1 MVHRCR
7 SACATLPTPGNGS
20 ALPSLRP
27 RSANTKWPNDL
38 GSRSIWAGEPAN
50 AELHLHSGNSAMK
63 LLHVVGARPNFPKL
77 APVHRAGREAG
88 LSQVVVHTGQ
98 HYDDAL
104 SDGFFRDLGLAPP
117 EVNLAVGSDT
127 HAVQTARIMERIEP
141 VLVDQRPDWVVV
153 YGDVNSTMAAA
164 VVASKLG
171 IRVAHV
177 EAGLRSFDR
186 SMPEEINRIV
196 TDRLADLLLTPSRDA
211 DAQLRAEGEPDSE
224 IVFVGNVMIDSLFH
238 ALPAARATGFRAKL
252 GVNGSAVI
260 VTLHRPS
267 NVDDHERIAIL
278 ARVLS
283 EVALDREVVFPA
295 HPRTRRRLEEAGLR
309 MDRVRMLDPVGYLEM
324 LDLVEHA
331 YAVVTDSGGLQEET
345 TALGVP
351 CLTLRANT
359 ERPITISE
367 GTNRLVPNPTDI
379 VEELRQ
385 VRRPLTVPRPE
396 GWDGCAGKR
405 VIAAL
410 VGDTCP

>member
-1 MVHRCR
+1 
-7 SACATLPTPGNGS
+7 
-20 ALPSLRP
+20 
-27 RSANTKWPNDL
+27 
-38 GSRSIWAGEPAN
+38 
-50 AELHLHSGNSAMK
+50 MK

-77 APVHRAGREAG
+77 APVLRAGRAAG

-104 SDGFFRDLGLAPP
+104 SDGFFRDLGIAAPD
-117 EVNLAVGSDT
+117 VNLAVGSDT
-127 HAVQTARIMERIEP
+127 HALQTARIMERIEP
-141 VLVDQRPDWVVV
+141 VLLEQRPDWVVV

-186 SMPEEINRIV
+186 TMPEEINRIV

-211 DAQLRAEGEPDSE
+211 DAQLRAEGEPDTE
-224 IVFVGNVMIDSLFH
+224 IVFVGNVMIDSLFY
-238 ALPAARATGFRAKL
+238 ALPAARATGFRQGL
-252 GVNGSAVI
+252 GVNGSAVV

-267 NVDDHERIAIL
+267 NVDDPNRIRLL
-278 ARVLS
+278 ADALG
-283 EVALDREVVFPA
+283 EVALDRPVLFPA
-295 HPRTRRRLEEAGLR
+295 HPRTKLRLEAAGLK
-309 MDRVRMLDPVGYLEM
+309 MDKIRMLEPVGYLEM

-331 YAVVTDSGGLQEET
+331 FAVVTDSGGLQEET

-351 CLTLRANT
+351 CLTIRPNT

-367 GTNRLVPNPTDI
+367 GTNRLVPDPADI
-379 VEELRQ
+379 AEQLRR
-385 VRRPLTVPRPE
+385 VRRPAVTPRPE
-396 GWDGCAGKR
+396 GWDGHAGER

-410 VGDTCP
+410 VSRG